1 MPNIMVDNKA
11 IEAQEGINLLLACL
25 NQNIYI
31 PNLCYI
37 GGMLYPSTLC
47 RMCFVEIE
55 GKTKP
60 VAACTV
66 TVKEGMVVRTD
77 TPQVRR
83 LQRTALQLLLSVHR
97 VDCKNCPANRKCELQ
112 RIAKFLKVGLK
123 SKRLE
128 PCFKEPEIVREHPYL
143 DYFPNRC
150 ILCGKCYYVCRRQH
164 GRAILTFAKRG
175 FDTVISF
182 LGEYD
187 SSAADCADCN
197 ACVEICPVA
206 ALQLRKNFS
215 GND

>member
-1 MPNIMVDNKA
+1 MPKLLVDNKE
-11 IEAQEGINLLLACL
+11 IEAPEGTNLLQACL
-25 NQNIYI
+25 KQNIYI

-37 GGMLYPSTLC
+37 DGMAYPSALC

-55 GKTKP
+55 GKSKP
-60 VAACTV
+60 VASCTV
-66 TVKEGMVVRTD
+66 TVAEGMVVRTD

-83 LQRTALQLLLSVHR
+83 LQRSGLQLFLSVHR

-123 SKRLE
+123 SKHLGQY
-128 PCFKEPEIVREHPYL
+128 FKEPEVVHEHPSL

-150 ILCGKCYYVCRRQH
+150 ILCGKCFYVCRTKQ
-164 GRAILTFAKRG
+164 GQPVLTFAKRG

-182 LGEYD
+182 LGAYD
-187 SSAADCADCN
+187 SSALNCGNCN

-206 ALQLRKNFS
+206 ALMLRAELP
-215 GND
+215 GTY

>member
-1 MPNIMVDNKA
+1 MPKILVDDKE
-11 IEAQEGINLLLACL
+11 IEALEGSSLLQACL
-25 NQNIYI
+25 DQNIYI

-37 GGMLYPSTLC
+37 DGMAYPSASC

-55 GKTKP
+55 GKTNP
-60 VAACTV
+60 VTSCTV
-66 TVKEGMVVRTD
+66 MVEEGMVVRTD
-77 TPQVRR
+77 TPRVRR
-83 LQRTALQLLLSVHR
+83 LQRSALQLFLSVHR

-128 PCFKEPEIVREHPYL
+128 QYFKEPEIVREHPRL

-150 ILCGKCYYVCRRQH
+150 VLCGKCFHVCRTQH
-164 GRAILTFAKRG
+164 DQPILTFAKRG
-175 FDTVISF
+175 FNTVISS

-187 SSAADCADCN
+187 SSELNCDHCK

-206 ALQLRKNFS
+206 ALTLRNPE
-215 GND
+215 